1 MLLQKS
7 KPANGQVVE
16 QAVTAEVVKPQEKAK
31 PEPGKPAAEKKSN
44 VATKKSEPKSK
55 TQDKKSATSV
65 SDSINY
71 QLWRS
76 SK

>member
-16 QAVTAEVVKPQEKAK
+16 QAVTVEVVKPQEKAK
-31 PEPGKPAAEKKSN
+31 PEPAAEKKSN

-55 TQDKKSATSV
+55 NQDKKSATSV
-65 SDSINY
+65 SDSINHK
-71 QLWRS
+71 L
-76 SK
+76 